1 MKLLRFLFTAR
12 LSFLLCAFLAFAF
25 TFLCLS
31 ASQHRRALVQTFRQ
45 CETCCVTM
53 VT

>member
-25 TFLCLS
+25 TILYLS
-31 ASQHRRALVQTFRQ
+31 ASQHRRALVTQQQPSAGERR
-45 CETCCVTM
+45 
-53 VT
+53 